1 MDYIREK
8 TPPVREDRL
17 GACQAFGGSCCDL
30 ASQSK
35 KGCLYNNNRTFS
47 QSQGCQ
53 LTLSLAIL
61 NTIRDSVIVVH
72 SPIGCGAGMV
82 AQAGTAKDW
91 QKLRDPNAFGLR
103 WINTNLDE
111 LDVVNGGEEKLRSAI
126 LYADREYRPS
136 AIIVMNSCVPALI
149 GDDIDAVIEDLQKQ
163 VSARIVPVHCE
174 GFKTKIQ
181 ATAYDAVYHGV
192 LRHLVGVELYEGPE
206 LIIPDEL
213 EELKEKYRISHTV
226 NLLNVSSMSR
236 IDEQELVKLLK
247 SLDLNVRILPC
258 YAHPD
263 DFADSY
269 EAALNVSICATHDDY
284 FSEHMKTKYGIPFIL
299 ETVPI
304 GIANTSKWLLDIAK
318 FFGIEERAQKLIAS
332 EVRELDAAL
341 APYREFLTGKTALLG
356 GGEIRILTTA
366 ELLHS
371 LGMEVLGLRGFHFDR
386 YGESLLEQLLEDVPA
401 SERAIINIGAGQP
414 FEQAN
419 LLAKLKPDVF
429 VGHPGGNGW
438 ANKQGIPVFPLFG
451 QTYNYMGYLG
461 AFEVA
466 RRLTRLLKNTSYS
479 RNVSRHVGLPY
490 RKDWYDQDPFSYIDQ
505 GAADQ
510 GVAL

>member
-8 TPPVREDRL
+8 APPIREDRL
-17 GACQAFGGSCCDL
+17 GACMAFGGSCCDL
-30 ASQSK
+30 SSQSK

-53 LTLSLAIL
+53 LNLSLAIL

-72 SPIGCGAGMV
+72 SPIGCGASML
-82 AQAGTAKDW
+82 ANAGISKGF
-91 QKLRDPNAFGLR
+91 QKLRDPGAFGLR

-111 LDVVNGGEEKLRSAI
+111 VDVINGGEEKLRSAI

-149 GDDIDAVIEDLQKQ
+149 GDDIDTIIEELQKQ
-163 VSARIVPVHCE
+163 VTARIVPVHCE

-181 ATAYDAVYHGV
+181 ATAYDAVYHGI
-192 LRHLVGVELYEGPE
+192 LRHLVGAELYEDPDPV
-206 LIIPDEL
+206 IPDEL
-213 EELKEKYRISHTV
+213 EELKEKYRISRTV
-226 NLLNVSSMSR
+226 NVLNVSSMSR
-236 IDEQELVKLLK
+236 TDEQELVNLLRT
-247 SLDLNVRILPC
+247 LDLNVRILPC

-284 FSEHMKTKYGIPFIL
+284 FSEHMKTKYGVPFIL
-299 ETVPI
+299 RTIPI
-304 GIANTSKWLLDIAK
+304 GITNTGKWLMDIARV
-318 FFGIEERAQKLIAS
+318 FGIEEQAQRLIDS
-332 EVRELDAAL
+332 EVGVLNAAL

-366 ELLHS
+366 ELLHN
-371 LGMEVLGLRGFHFDR
+371 LGMEILGLRGFHFDR
-386 YGESLLEQLLEDVPA
+386 YGEALLDELMEEIPA
-401 SERAIINIGAGQP
+401 SERAIINIGTGQP

-419 LLAKLKPDVF
+419 LLENLKPDVF

-461 AFEVA
+461 VFEVA
-466 RRLTRLLKNTSYS
+466 RRLTRTLKNTSYS
-479 RNVSRHVGLPY
+479 RNLKQHTRLPY
-490 RKDWYDQDPFSYIDQ
+490 RRDWYGQDPFTYIDQ
-505 GAADQ
+505 SAA
-510 GVAL
+510 L